1 MALSIITPRPAS
13 LPDDIHLI
21 EQIDHDEY
29 RGPLVSLTAAG
40 IIRADQLPPE
50 GKRSI
55 AYLQGQ
61 IVLRKCR
68 RDETYLRIEQYDDG
82 TARVLVGVHH
92 AVAEVRRVA
101 AVKKQA
107 QARQEAAA
115 MAKKRESMR
124 DPGIDAARAAL
135 QDSPAAFKVGDLCMH
150 VNGRYLEIV
159 EGYGLYGVWME
170 NGRYLDEETNKAFD
184 YKFGYT
190 ARELGKGKVFYPA
203 HDLLDAEGE
212 TKHLTLVRR

>member
-1 MALSIITPRPAS
+1 MALSIISPHPAS
-13 LPDDIHLI
+13 LPDDIHLT

-40 IIRADQLPPE
+40 IIRSDQLPPE
-50 GKRSI
+50 GKCSI
-55 AYLQGQ
+55 AYSQGQ
-61 IVLRKCR
+61 IILRKCR
-68 RDETYLRIEQYDDG
+68 RDETYLRIEQYEDG
-82 TARVLVGVHH
+82 TARVLVGVQR
-92 AVAEVRRVA
+92 AVAEVRRDA
-101 AVKKQA
+101 AIRQQVK
-107 QARQEAAA
+107 ARQEAMA

-124 DPGIDAARAAL
+124 DPGIDAVRVAL
-135 QDSPAAFKVGDLCMH
+135 HDSPAAFKVGDLCMH
-150 VNGRYLEIV
+150 VDGHYLEIV

-203 HDLLDAEGE
+203 HVLLDAEGE
-212 TKHLTLVRR
+212 TKHLTLVRL